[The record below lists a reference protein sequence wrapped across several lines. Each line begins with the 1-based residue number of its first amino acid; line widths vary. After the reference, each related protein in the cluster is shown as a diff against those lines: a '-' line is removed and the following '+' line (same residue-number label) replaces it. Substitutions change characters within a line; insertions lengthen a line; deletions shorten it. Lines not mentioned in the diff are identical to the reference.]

1 MPLKV
6 VYLTLLIPK
15 ELLAVDLCPTHMSME
30 NIPLNMPLSAKD
42 ISIKRAVQVC
52 GIEEEKEAQTLHT
65 EKNDTAQKP
74 S

>member
-1 MPLKV
+1 
-6 VYLTLLIPK
+6 
-15 ELLAVDLCPTHMSME
+15 
-30 NIPLNMPLSAKD
+30 MPLSAKD